1 MVSPPN
7 TKDIIN
13 WRRGAGNDLKLIEVK
28 VLEELAKMCMC
39 WECWGMAPIYM
50 CTVLMIPSGTTD
62 CGFDKS
68 VIVHCGLRGSRG
80 LGWTSEGL
88 GSVGDSYTNL

>member
-28 VLEELAKMCMC
+28 VLEELAKNVHVL
-39 WECWGMAPIYM
+39 GM
-50 CTVLMIPSGTTD
+50 
-62 CGFDKS
+62 
-68 VIVHCGLRGSRG
+68 
-80 LGWTSEGL
+80 LGNGPHASTCIL
-88 GSVGDSYTNL
+88 Y